1 MTQHEMV
8 DRECLSCKGAGMLH
22 KRFVNVAGDWQT
34 DDWLSDCDICKGTG
48 KVQTLAKYPDY
59 LVDANKN
66 VEDAVKLHRDIEDEE
81 LGADVIEWARKE
93 VVKCERAARDAY
105 TRWQQELCPHTVT
118 RTEHIG
124 EYWMV
129 QGEPDDDD
137 VEGPTFCIKCNKE
150 I

>member
-8 DRECLSCKGAGMLH
+8 DRECLSCKSEGKLY
-22 KRFVNVAGDWQT
+22 KQFVNVAGDWQT
-34 DDWLSDCDICKGTG
+34 DTWLSKCDICKGTG

-66 VEDAVKLHRDIEDEE
+66 VEDAHTALTKLEDD
-81 LGADVIEWARKE
+81 GALIDLIAWAKKT
-93 VVKCERAARDAY
+93 VNWCEQTARDAY
-105 TRWQQELCPHTVT
+105 VQWQQEQCPHTVT